1 MTETKAKFITFE
13 GVECSGKGIQSQLLT
28 KRLLGR
34 QIVADYVHE
43 PGGTP
48 YGEALRA
55 LIKNPEIAL
64 PAIFAALQNH
74 SDYPSLP
81 DLHQL
86 TQHKHLDFKRHTAT
100 ETLLF
105 LGARA
110 EFAQSIKPLLAHG
123 RWVISDRMMDSTI
136 AYQGGGHQQD
146 IGFLQQLNAYVLDG
160 LRPDLTLF
168 LDIPID
174 VMILRMNSQ
183 SDEKNSYM
191 EKTYDVAFYERVRAE
206 YLNIA
211 KREPDRFK
219 VIDGTA
225 SIEEVA
231 ASVNGHVD
239 ALLAA

>member
-1 MTETKAKFITFE
+1 MPTTKPKFITFE
-13 GVECSGKGIQSQLLT
+13 GVECSGKSIQAQLLT
-28 KRLLGR
+28 KHLLG
-34 QIVADYVHE
+34 QQVIADHVHE

-55 LIKNPEIAL
+55 FIKNPEIAL
-64 PAIFAALQNH
+64 PVVFTALQSH
-74 SDYPSLP
+74 SDYPSMK
-81 DLHQL
+81 DLHQF
-86 TQHKHLDFKRHTAT
+86 TQEGLLDYHRNKAT
-100 ETLLF
+100 ETLMF

-110 EFAQSIKPLLAHG
+110 EFAQSVKQLLAHG

-146 IGFLQQLNAYVLDG
+146 ISFLQQLNSYVLDG

-174 VMILRMNSQ
+174 VMINRMNSQ
-183 SDEKNSYM
+183 PDEKNSYM

-211 KREPDRFK
+211 KREPERFK

-225 SIEEVA
+225 SVEEVA
-231 ASVNGHVD
+231 IAVNGHVD